1 MPRSCRGG
9 CAMRRTGHANNVG
22 RSSSCTVISLALA
35 MTALTIGLP
44 PLPGPGRRSASRFS
58 GLLAGAPSCPW
69 PLDQAKRLR
78 WPLLFG
84 QFGGPIKL
92 TPDHHY
98 AANGRD
104 NTIAG
109 ACPGDGVV
117 AVCTYTSS
125 GVRPA
130 KTECGRRAL

>member
-1 MPRSCRGG
+1 VHLSPGSKRHHYTFLTSHFKVTKPASTASYSGIAVSPSFQTNIDYNKDIDPVYIDSYQKD
-9 CAMRRTGHANNVG
+9 CA
-22 RSSSCTVISLALA
+22 S
-35 MTALTIGLP
+35 P
-44 PLPGPGRRSASRFS
+44 
-58 GLLAGAPSCPW
+58 
-69 PLDQAKRLR
+69 DYLR